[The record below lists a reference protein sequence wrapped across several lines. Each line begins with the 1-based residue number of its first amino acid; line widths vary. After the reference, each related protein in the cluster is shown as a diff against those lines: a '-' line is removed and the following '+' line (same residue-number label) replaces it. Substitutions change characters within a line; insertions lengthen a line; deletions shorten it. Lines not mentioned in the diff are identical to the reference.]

1 MSEDKNYIVPGSR
14 AEIMGR
20 IRILEQHVID
30 LEMAIT
36 DLKDE
41 NIKIENHQNGIGEKM
56 KKSEEWDK
64 LNNLKKA
71 LDDIEEIAVP
81 CNIID
86 RCIFPLR
93 DWLNDVLKTGD
104 QNGK

>member
-1 MSEDKNYIVPGSR
+1 
-14 AEIMGR
+14 
-20 IRILEQHVID
+20 
-30 LEMAIT
+30 
-36 DLKDE
+36 
-41 NIKIENHQNGIGEKM
+41 M
-56 KKSEEWDK
+56 KKSEEWDR

-93 DWLNDVLKTGD
+93 DWLKDELKTGE
-104 QNGK
+104 KK